1 MEYIIKKIKIIIA
14 VSFLIIFLSLIV
26 LGHNNIGYTGLGQ
39 MMIGLIGIL
48 ILLFIYNKG
57 ANSGGN

>member
-1 MEYIIKKIKIIIA
+1 MIKKIKIIIA
-14 VSFLIIFLSLIV
+14 VFFLIIFLSLIV
-26 LGHNNIGYTGLGQ
+26 LGHNTIGYTGLGQ